1 MSKNKEL
8 IAEFLESDF
17 YKNLDLIDKYFNENA
32 IIEWHSHEG
41 QIKLDREG
49 FKKITLEMGKTF
61 LNMTAQFSRLLEAEE
76 KVVTNFTYFVET
88 IESEDLIELAHF
100 MAIFEIESSQ
110 IIKAEM
116 MSIAADDA

>member
-1 MSKNKEL
+1 MKTPLLNGTATKAKLNL
-8 IAEFLESDF
+8 IE
-17 YKNLDLIDKYFNENA
+17 K
-32 IIEWHSHEG
+32 
-41 QIKLDREG
+41 G
-49 FKKITLEMGKTF
+49 FKKITSEMGKTF

-100 MAIFEIESSQ
+100 MAIFEIESGQ